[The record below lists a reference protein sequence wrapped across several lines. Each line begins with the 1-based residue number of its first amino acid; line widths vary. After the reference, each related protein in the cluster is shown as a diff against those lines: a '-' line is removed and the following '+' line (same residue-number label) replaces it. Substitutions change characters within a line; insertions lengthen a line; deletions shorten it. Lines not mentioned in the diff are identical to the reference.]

1 MVRRRHCQQHPGWRY
16 LGLMLAVIGLCSLL
30 SLPAPAEDVPRIFQ
44 EPIQAYQIANLSDAD
59 EVALGLAVDQRLK
72 QGELSLFQQD
82 SDLVAFVSTV
92 GQRLAA
98 VSDRPQLPYRFQVV
112 EDDAINAF
120 ATMGGFIYIN
130 TGLIGAA
137 QNEAELA
144 SVLAHEIGHIEG
156 RHGLD
161 QLWHELI
168 ARDLSAMAEG
178 QEKMLVDL
186 GIELRLRSHSY
197 TDEYDADQRGI
208 HILHRAGYALSG
220 AITFLQR
227 LDDQPGNAQAF
238 LYSHPAPHRRL
249 DTLVPLVESL
259 ASSTAVGLDASQY
272 AERVSSL

>member
-1 MVRRRHCQQHPGWRY
+1 
-16 LGLMLAVIGLCSLL
+16 MLAVIGLCSLL
-30 SLPAPAEDVPRIFQ
+30 SMRTPAEDVSRIFQ
-44 EPIQAYQIANLSDAD
+44 EPIQAYQIANLSDTD

-72 QGELSLFQQD
+72 QDELSLYQQD
-82 SDLVAFVSTV
+82 PDLVAFVSTV

-98 VSDRPQLPYRFQVV
+98 VSDRSQLPYRFQVV

-120 ATMGGFIYIN
+120 ATMGGFIYVN
-130 TGLIGAA
+130 TGLISAA
-137 QNEAELA
+137 RNEAELA

-208 HILHRAGYALSG
+208 HILHQAGYALSG

-227 LDDQPGNAQAF
+227 LDDQQGNVGEF

-249 DTLVPLVESL
+249 NSLIPLVESL
-259 ASSTAVGLDASQY
+259 ASPATAGLDISQY
-272 AERVSSL
+272 AEQVGGL